1 MAKKSKKNLYNFDF
15 GTVRTEDSEVK
26 ITISKE
32 QFTHDRED
40 EIKYLPSDDDP
51 LFLPKRR
58 IIENED
64 DYTFVYDKQNSHLKI
79 LTEIKKEEYPVKVS
93 IAEVILEQDILAK
106 YEIDDIYVSLN
117 PATLFYYP
125 MNEVKYTYSGNQF
138 MPRTKNTSLEQYKAC
153 VVSIL
158 TNIPYEKCLA
168 TPDDVAKNGNEL
180 IKEIYNKSSRQDLL
194 KLIKDSKN
202 VIDYGY
208 IQNRENEQIKWK
220 RRLLLT
226 ASVLGLATLGGII
239 GTQMINSKNQLEM
252 AQAYEQQ
259 IENQNATMQA
269 HEEMEQGNYDKAIE
283 LYEQAGEEKATV
295 ATMLFNEGQYQKAI
309 DLDESNLE
317 KVIQEAYETD
327 NEQSILDL
335 NSDNLSE
342 EYKLKLENEQAIVQ
356 GDTNAMANVLNFLTD
371 ENTAERLA
379 QAFIEQN
386 ELTNA
391 QRVLEQYPENQAIME
406 IVQRGELQNQIT
418 DLEEQLN
425 NTDEEEEEKREQI
438 QTQLDEKKGQ
448 IESLGSD

>member
-1 MAKKSKKNLYNFDF
+1 M
-15 GTVRTEDSEVK
+15 
-26 ITISKE
+26 
-32 QFTHDRED
+32 
-40 EIKYLPSDDDP
+40 
-51 LFLPKRR
+51 
-58 IIENED
+58 
-64 DYTFVYDKQNSHLKI
+64 
-79 LTEIKKEEYPVKVS
+79 S